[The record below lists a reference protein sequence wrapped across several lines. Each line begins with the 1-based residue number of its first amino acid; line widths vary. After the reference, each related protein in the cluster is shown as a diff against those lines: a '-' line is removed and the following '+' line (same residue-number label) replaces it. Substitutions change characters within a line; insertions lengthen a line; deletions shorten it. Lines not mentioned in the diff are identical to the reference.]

1 MLSAAAG
8 LLAGNARVVAQRQ
21 TRRRSADFVSSEA
34 PPTTRL
40 LQRSIMDP
48 AGAQRMNRRPDVFA
62 NSWASCASQTSPH
75 R

>member
-8 LLAGNARVVAQRQ
+8 CSGNARVVAQRQ
-21 TRRRSADFVSSEA
+21 TRRRRADFVSSEA

-62 NSWASCASQTSPH
+62 NPWESCASQTSPH